1 MFENIPSFLKNL
13 NNWCCYDS
21 RDKPNYKGLSDRE
34 INKYKK
40 CPRDLKGNVLNNWII
55 KGYTFNECLKSIKD
69 GFNNGIGL
77 ILKNNGVV
85 IIDYDKCLSDI
96 EINDKYGYIKPIF
109 KNNELET
116 SITADINKLKSY
128 CEVSPSGTGLHI
140 VLLTDIKDL
149 FITKPIEIYSNKKFM
164 RFTGKDV
171 FNFDLNYANNELLE
185 VIDKYKIDVSDAKQL
200 RFNKSIYKEF
210 LKNNFDY
217 ANGKNDNEIID
228 IMFNSKNG
236 DFIKSLFNDTL
247 TDADYIK
254 YKQGKINKHFKNSV
268 ISESKQKHLLDAIDT
283 TNSGKAY
290 TLILYLFD
298 ACYGDIDAVK
308 RIFKKSALC
317 KSDYLKP
324 KYNINYDNKLYKIDK
339 IDYMIRYAITGAKEN
354 NRYKNYRK

>member
-1 MFENIPSFLKNL
+1 
-13 NNWCCYDS
+13 
-21 RDKPNYKGLSDRE
+21 
-34 INKYKK
+34 
-40 CPRDLKGNVLNNWII
+40 
-55 KGYTFNECLKSIKD
+55 
-69 GFNNGIGL
+69 
-77 ILKNNGVV
+77 
-85 IIDYDKCLSDI
+85 
-96 EINDKYGYIKPIF
+96 
-109 KNNELET
+109 
-116 SITADINKLKSY
+116 
-128 CEVSPSGTGLHI
+128 
-140 VLLTDIKDL
+140 
-149 FITKPIEIYSNKKFM
+149 
-164 RFTGKDV
+164 
-171 FNFDLNYANNELLE
+171 
-185 VIDKYKIDVSDAKQL
+185 
-200 RFNKSIYKEF
+200 
-210 LKNNFDY
+210 
-217 ANGKNDNEIID
+217 
-228 IMFNSKNG
+228 MFNGKNG

-339 IDYMIRYAITGAKEN
+339 IDYMIRYAIIGAKEN